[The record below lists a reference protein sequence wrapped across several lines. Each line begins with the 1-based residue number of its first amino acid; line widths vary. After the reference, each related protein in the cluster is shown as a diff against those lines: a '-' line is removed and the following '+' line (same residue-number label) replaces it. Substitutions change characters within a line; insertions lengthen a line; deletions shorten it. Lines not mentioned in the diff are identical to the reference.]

1 MNVGT
6 TQQSKALS

>member
-6 TQQSKALS
+6 TADPGL